1 VFVFE
6 GSKAEIELRIVT
18 SDLTKHLQE
27 YKTIV
32 QKLSSTLKMKVIV
45 SAGDW
50 IRRANAIHLLG
61 INFKYRP
68 LIIQGL
74 LF

>member
-27 YKTIV
+27 
-32 QKLSSTLKMKVIV
+32 
-45 SAGDW
+45 
-50 IRRANAIHLLG
+50 
-61 INFKYRP
+61 
-68 LIIQGL
+68 
-74 LF
+74 